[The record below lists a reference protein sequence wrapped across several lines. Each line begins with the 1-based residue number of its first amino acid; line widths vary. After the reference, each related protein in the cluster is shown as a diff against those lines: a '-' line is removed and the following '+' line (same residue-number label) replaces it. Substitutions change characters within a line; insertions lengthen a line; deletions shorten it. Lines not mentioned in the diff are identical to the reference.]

1 MGVSRTVP
9 ASNELFEVLMRIAL
23 FGRAPKTQDVPY
35 LEVVLEKLLEEE
47 VQIGIY
53 TPLQEIIDQIKEEEF
68 EQLEYVVYHNDEE
81 LENFDPDFLISLGGD
96 GTILEAT
103 VLIQSKDIPI
113 LGINLGR
120 LGFLANVAKSNIES
134 SLDAL
139 FTGRFQLDFRSL
151 LQVKTSC
158 GKLLKPNF
166 ALNEITLARKETT
179 SMITVHTYLNGNYL
193 NSYWADGLIISTPTG
208 STGYSLSCGG
218 PIIMP
223 NSDNFV
229 LTPIAPHNLTMRPF
243 VINDS
248 NTLRL
253 QIESREN
260 EFLASL
266 DSRIHSFTTETE
278 LMIQKAD
285 FRIALVQTELQDF
298 ASTMRNKLSWGKD
311 YRN

>member
-1 MGVSRTVP
+1 
-9 ASNELFEVLMRIAL
+9 MRIAI
-23 FGRAPKTQDVPY
+23 FGREPKTQNLPY
-35 LEVVLEKLLEEE
+35 IEVVLEKLHEET
-47 VQIGIY
+47 VQIGVY
-53 TPLQEIIDQIKEEEF
+53 SPLKDAVEQIKQEEF
-68 EQLEYVVYHNDEE
+68 ENLEYLVYANEEE
-81 LENFDPDFLISLGGD
+81 LKDFDPDFLISLGGD
-96 GTILEAT
+96 GTILDAT

-113 LGINLGR
+113 LGINMGR

-139 FTGRFQLDFRSL
+139 FTGRFQLDFRTL

-158 GKLLKPNF
+158 NKLLKPNF

-193 NSYWADGLIISTPTG
+193 NSYWADGLIVSTPTG

-248 NTLRL
+248 NTLRM
-253 QIESREN
+253 QVESREN

-266 DSRIHSFTTETE
+266 DSRMHSFTSDTE
-278 LMIQKAD
+278 LLIQKAD

-298 ASTMRNKLSWGKD
+298 PSTMRNKLSWGRD
-311 YRN
+311 FRN

>member
-1 MGVSRTVP
+1 
-9 ASNELFEVLMRIAL
+9 MRIDL
-23 FGRAPKTQDVPY
+23 FGREPKTQNLPY
-35 LEVVLEKLLEEE
+35 IEVVLEKLHEET
-47 VQIGIY
+47 VQIGVY
-53 TPLQEIIDQIKEEEF
+53 SPLKDAVEQIKQEEF
-68 EQLEYVVYHNDEE
+68 ENLEYLVYANEEE
-81 LENFDPDFLISLGGD
+81 LKDFDPDFLISLGGD
-96 GTILEAT
+96 GTILDAT

-113 LGINLGR
+113 LGINMGR

-139 FTGRFQLDFRSL
+139 FTGRFQLDFRTL

-158 GKLLKPNF
+158 NKLLKPNF

-193 NSYWADGLIISTPTG
+193 NSYWADGLIVSTPTG

-248 NTLRL
+248 NTLRM
-253 QIESREN
+253 QVESREN

-266 DSRIHSFTTETE
+266 DSRMHSFTSDTE
-278 LMIQKAD
+278 LLIQKAD

-298 ASTMRNKLSWGKD
+298 PSTMRNKLSWGRD
-311 YRN
+311 FRN

>member
-1 MGVSRTVP
+1 
-9 ASNELFEVLMRIAL
+9 MRIAL
-23 FGRAPKTQDVPY
+23 FGRAPKTQNLPY
-35 LEVVLEKLLEEE
+35 IEVVLEKLIEEG
-47 VQIGIY
+47 VQIGVY
-53 TPLQEIIDQIKEEEF
+53 RPLRDAVQQMKEEDYAE
-68 EQLEYVVYHNDEE
+68 LEYVVYDNEEE
-81 LENFDPDFLISLGGD
+81 LDNFDPDFLISLGGD
-96 GTILEAT
+96 GTILDAT

-113 LGINLGR
+113 LGINMGR

-151 LQVKTSC
+151 LQVRTSC
-158 GKLLKPNF
+158 GKLIKPNF
-166 ALNEITLARKETT
+166 ALNEITLARKEST

-193 NSYWADGLIISTPTG
+193 NSYWADGLIVSTPTG

-248 NTLRL
+248 NTLRM
-253 QIESREN
+253 QVESREN

-278 LMIQKAD
+278 LLIQKAD
-285 FRIALVQTELQDF
+285 FRITLVQTELQDF
-298 ASTMRNKLSWGKD
+298 PSTMRNKLSWGRD
-311 YRN
+311 HRN

>member
-1 MGVSRTVP
+1 
-9 ASNELFEVLMRIAL
+9 MRIAL
-23 FGRAPKTQDVPY
+23 FGREPKTQNLPY
-35 LEVVLEKLLEEE
+35 IEVVLEKLHEET
-47 VQIGIY
+47 VQIGVY
-53 TPLQEIIDQIKEEEF
+53 SPLKDAVEQIKQEEF
-68 EQLEYVVYHNDEE
+68 ENLEYLVFANEEE
-81 LENFDPDFLISLGGD
+81 LKDFDPDFLISLGGD
-96 GTILEAT
+96 GTILDAT

-113 LGINLGR
+113 LGINMGR

-139 FTGRFQLDFRSL
+139 FTGRFQLDFRTL

-158 GKLLKPNF
+158 NKLLKPNF

-193 NSYWADGLIISTPTG
+193 NSYWADGLIVSTPTG

-248 NTLRL
+248 NTLRM
-253 QIESREN
+253 QVESREN

-266 DSRIHSFTTETE
+266 DSRMHSFTSDTE
-278 LMIQKAD
+278 LLIQKAD

-298 ASTMRNKLSWGKD
+298 PSTMRNKLSWGRD
-311 YRN
+311 FRN

>member
-1 MGVSRTVP
+1 
-9 ASNELFEVLMRIAL
+9 MRIAL
-23 FGRAPKTQDVPY
+23 FGRAPKTQNLPY
-35 LEVVLEKLLEEE
+35 IEVVLEKLIEEG
-47 VQIGIY
+47 VQIGVY
-53 TPLQEIIDQIKEEEF
+53 RPLRDAVQQMKEEDFTE
-68 EQLEYVVYHNDEE
+68 LEYVVYDNEEE
-81 LENFDPDFLISLGGD
+81 LDNFDPDFLISLGGD
-96 GTILEAT
+96 GTILDAT

-113 LGINLGR
+113 LGINMGR

-151 LQVKTSC
+151 LQVRTSC
-158 GKLLKPNF
+158 GKLMKPNF
-166 ALNEITLARKETT
+166 ALNEITLARKEST

-193 NSYWADGLIISTPTG
+193 NSYWADGLIVSTPTG

-248 NTLRL
+248 NTLRM
-253 QIESREN
+253 QVESREN

-278 LMIQKAD
+278 LLIQKAD
-285 FRIALVQTELQDF
+285 FRNALVQTELQDF
-298 ASTMRNKLSWGKD
+298 PSTMRNKLSWGRD
-311 YRN
+311 HRN

>member
-1 MGVSRTVP
+1 
-9 ASNELFEVLMRIAL
+9 MRIAL
-23 FGRAPKTQDVPY
+23 FGREPKTQNLPY
-35 LEVVLEKLLEEE
+35 IEVVLEKLHEET
-47 VQIGIY
+47 VQIGVY
-53 TPLQEIIDQIKEEEF
+53 SPLKDAVEQIKQEEF
-68 EQLEYVVYHNDEE
+68 ENLEYLVYANEEE
-81 LENFDPDFLISLGGD
+81 LKDFDPDFLISLGGD
-96 GTILEAT
+96 GTILDAT
-103 VLIQSKDIPI
+103 VLIQSKDITI
-113 LGINLGR
+113 LGINMGR

-139 FTGRFQLDFRSL
+139 FTGRFQLDFRTL

-158 GKLLKPNF
+158 NKLLKPNF

-193 NSYWADGLIISTPTG
+193 NSYWADGLIVSTPTG

-248 NTLRL
+248 NTLRM
-253 QIESREN
+253 QVESREN

-266 DSRIHSFTTETE
+266 DSRMHSFTSDTE
-278 LMIQKAD
+278 LLIQKAD

-298 ASTMRNKLSWGKD
+298 PSTMRNKLSWGRD
-311 YRN
+311 FRN

>member
-1 MGVSRTVP
+1 
-9 ASNELFEVLMRIAL
+9 MRIAL
-23 FGRAPKTQDVPY
+23 FGREPKTQNLPY
-35 LEVVLEKLLEEE
+35 IEVVLEKLHEET
-47 VQIGIY
+47 VPIGVY
-53 TPLQEIIDQIKEEEF
+53 SPLKDAVEQIKQEEF
-68 EQLEYVVYHNDEE
+68 ENLESLVFANEEE
-81 LENFDPDFLISLGGD
+81 LKDFDPDFLISLGGD
-96 GTILEAT
+96 GTILDAT

-113 LGINLGR
+113 LGINMGR

-139 FTGRFQLDFRSL
+139 FTGRFQLDFRTL

-158 GKLLKPNF
+158 NKLLKPNF

-193 NSYWADGLIISTPTG
+193 NSYWADGLIVSTPTG

-248 NTLRL
+248 NTLRM
-253 QIESREN
+253 QVESREN

-266 DSRIHSFTTETE
+266 DSRMHSFTSDTE
-278 LMIQKAD
+278 LLIQKAD

-298 ASTMRNKLSWGKD
+298 PSTMRNKLSWGRD
-311 YRN
+311 FRN

>member
-1 MGVSRTVP
+1 
-9 ASNELFEVLMRIAL
+9 MRIAL
-23 FGRAPKTQDVPY
+23 FGREPKTQNLPY
-35 LEVVLEKLLEEE
+35 IEVVLEKLHEET
-47 VQIGIY
+47 VQIGVY
-53 TPLQEIIDQIKEEEF
+53 SPLKDAVEQIKQEEF
-68 EQLEYVVYHNDEE
+68 ENLEYLVYANEEE
-81 LENFDPDFLISLGGD
+81 LKDFDPDFLISLGGD
-96 GTILEAT
+96 GTILDAT

-113 LGINLGR
+113 LGINMGR

-139 FTGRFQLDFRSL
+139 FTGRFQLDFRTL

-158 GKLLKPNF
+158 NKLLKPNF

-193 NSYWADGLIISTPTG
+193 NSYWADGLIVSTPTG

-248 NTLRL
+248 NTLRM
-253 QIESREN
+253 QVESREN

-266 DSRIHSFTTETE
+266 DSRMHSFTSDTE
-278 LMIQKAD
+278 LLIQKAD

-298 ASTMRNKLSWGKD
+298 PSTMRNKLSWGRD
-311 YRN
+311 FRN

>member
-1 MGVSRTVP
+1 
-9 ASNELFEVLMRIAL
+9 MRIAL
-23 FGRAPKTQDVPY
+23 FGRAPKTQNLPY
-35 LEVVLEKLLEEE
+35 IEVVLEKLIEEG
-47 VQIGIY
+47 VQIGVY
-53 TPLQEIIDQIKEEEF
+53 RPLRDAVQHMKEEDFTE
-68 EQLEYVVYHNDEE
+68 LEYVVYDNEEE
-81 LENFDPDFLISLGGD
+81 LDNFDPDFLISLGGD
-96 GTILEAT
+96 GTILDAT

-113 LGINLGR
+113 LGINMGR

-151 LQVKTSC
+151 LQVRTSC
-158 GKLLKPNF
+158 GKLMKPNF
-166 ALNEITLARKETT
+166 ALNEITLARKEST

-193 NSYWADGLIISTPTG
+193 NSYWADGLIVSTPTG

-248 NTLRL
+248 NTLRM
-253 QIESREN
+253 QVESREN

-278 LMIQKAD
+278 LLIQKAD

-298 ASTMRNKLSWGKD
+298 PSTMRNKLSWGRD
-311 YRN
+311 HRN

>member
-1 MGVSRTVP
+1 
-9 ASNELFEVLMRIAL
+9 MRIAL
-23 FGRAPKTQDVPY
+23 FGRAPKTQNLPY
-35 LEVVLEKLLEEE
+35 IEVVLEKLIEEG
-47 VQIGIY
+47 VQIGVY
-53 TPLQEIIDQIKEEEF
+53 RPLRDAVQQMKEEEF
-68 EQLEYVVYHNDEE
+68 TELEYVVYDNEEE
-81 LENFDPDFLISLGGD
+81 LDNFDPDFLISLGGD
-96 GTILEAT
+96 GTILDAT

-113 LGINLGR
+113 LGINMGR

-151 LQVKTSC
+151 LQVRTSC
-158 GKLLKPNF
+158 GKLMKPNF
-166 ALNEITLARKETT
+166 ALNEITLARKEST

-193 NSYWADGLIISTPTG
+193 NSYWADGLIVSTPTG

-248 NTLRL
+248 NTLRM
-253 QIESREN
+253 QVESREN

-278 LMIQKAD
+278 LLIQKAD

-298 ASTMRNKLSWGKD
+298 PSTMRNKLSWGRD

>member
-1 MGVSRTVP
+1 
-9 ASNELFEVLMRIAL
+9 MRIAL
-23 FGRAPKTQDVPY
+23 FGREPKTQNLPY
-35 LEVVLEKLLEEE
+35 IEVVLEKLHEET
-47 VQIGIY
+47 VQIGVY
-53 TPLQEIIDQIKEEEF
+53 SPLKDAVEQIKQEEF
-68 EQLEYVVYHNDEE
+68 ENLEYLVYANEEE
-81 LENFDPDFLISLGGD
+81 LKDFDPDFLISLGGD
-96 GTILEAT
+96 GTILDAT

-113 LGINLGR
+113 LGINMGR

-139 FTGRFQLDFRSL
+139 FTGRFQLDFRTL

-158 GKLLKPNF
+158 NKLLKPNF

-193 NSYWADGLIISTPTG
+193 NSYWADGLIVSTPTG

-248 NTLRL
+248 NTLRM
-253 QIESREN
+253 QVESREN

-266 DSRIHSFTTETE
+266 DSRMHSFTSDTE
-278 LMIQKAD
+278 LLIQKAD

-298 ASTMRNKLSWGKD
+298 PSTMRNKLSWGRAF
-311 YRN
+311 RN

>member
-1 MGVSRTVP
+1 
-9 ASNELFEVLMRIAL
+9 MRIAL
-23 FGRAPKTQDVPY
+23 FGRAPKTQNLPY
-35 LEVVLEKLLEEE
+35 IEVVLEKLIEEG
-47 VQIGIY
+47 VQIGVY
-53 TPLQEIIDQIKEEEF
+53 RPLRDAVQQMKEEDFTE
-68 EQLEYVVYHNDEE
+68 LEYVVYDNEEE
-81 LENFDPDFLISLGGD
+81 LDNFDPDFLISLGGD
-96 GTILEAT
+96 GTILDAT

-113 LGINLGR
+113 LGINMGR
-120 LGFLANVAKSNIES
+120 LGFLANVAKGNIES

-151 LQVKTSC
+151 LQVRTSC
-158 GKLLKPNF
+158 GKLMKPNI
-166 ALNEITLARKETT
+166 ALNEITLARKEST

-193 NSYWADGLIISTPTG
+193 NSYWADGLIVSTPTG

-248 NTLRL
+248 NTLRM
-253 QIESREN
+253 QVESREN

-278 LMIQKAD
+278 LLIQKAD

-298 ASTMRNKLSWGKD
+298 PSTMRNKLSWGRD
-311 YRN
+311 HRN

>member
-1 MGVSRTVP
+1 M
-9 ASNELFEVLMRIAL
+9 
-23 FGRAPKTQDVPY
+23 
-35 LEVVLEKLLEEE
+35 LEKLHEET
-47 VQIGIY
+47 VQIGVY
-53 TPLQEIIDQIKEEEF
+53 SPLKYAVEQIKQEEF
-68 EQLEYVVYHNDEE
+68 ENLEYLVYANEEE
-81 LENFDPDFLISLGGD
+81 LKDFDPDFLISLGGD
-96 GTILEAT
+96 GTILDAT

-113 LGINLGR
+113 LGINMGR

-139 FTGRFQLDFRSL
+139 FTGRFQLDFRTL

-158 GKLLKPNF
+158 NKLLKPNF

-193 NSYWADGLIISTPTG
+193 NSYWADGLIVSTPTG

-248 NTLRL
+248 NTLRM
-253 QIESREN
+253 QVESREN

-266 DSRIHSFTTETE
+266 DSRMHSFTSDTE
-278 LMIQKAD
+278 LLIQKAD

-298 ASTMRNKLSWGKD
+298 PSTMRNKLSLGRD
-311 YRN
+311 FRN